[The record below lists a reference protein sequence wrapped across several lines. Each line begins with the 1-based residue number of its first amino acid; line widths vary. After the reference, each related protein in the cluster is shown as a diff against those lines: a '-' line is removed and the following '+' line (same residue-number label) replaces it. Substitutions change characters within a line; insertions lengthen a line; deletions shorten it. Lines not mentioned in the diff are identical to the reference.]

1 MKDKIQPLLYEAME
15 AAGFVKDGKPKL
27 NEFADYI
34 GVAPKTVT
42 EWKKNISGV
51 ATFALNQLIENEKL
65 RKEVEKSRK
74 FKANL
79 KEYFED

>member
-1 MKDKIQPLLYEAME
+1 MKEKIQPLLYEAME
-15 AAGFVKDGKPKL
+15 AAGFVKDGKTKL

-34 GVAPKTVT
+34 GVAAKTVT
-42 EWKKNISGV
+42 SWKKNISGV

>member
-1 MKDKIQPLLYEAME
+1 MKEKIQPLLYEAME

-27 NEFADYI
+27 NEFAEYI

-51 ATFALNQLIENEKL
+51 GTFALKQLIENEKL
-65 RKEVEKSRK
+65 RKEVEISNK
-74 FKANL
+74 FKLALN
-79 KEYFED
+79 EYLGK